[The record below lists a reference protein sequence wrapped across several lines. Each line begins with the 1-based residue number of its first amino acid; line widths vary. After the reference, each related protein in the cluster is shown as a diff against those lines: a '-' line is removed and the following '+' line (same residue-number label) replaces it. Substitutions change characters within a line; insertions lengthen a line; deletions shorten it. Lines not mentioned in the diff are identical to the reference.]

1 MGRLTVPVAGRLQ
14 GLALAFSLPLALTLV
29 LMGCAA
35 RGSFNASPPPQQPE
49 AATGYTAK
57 TGWASTRFAIAT
69 ANPLASD
76 AGYQVLKS
84 GGSAVDAAVAAQMV
98 LTLVEPQSSGL
109 GGGAFL
115 LHFNGKDVEAFDG
128 RETAPAAATPD
139 LFLQPDGQPMAV
151 ADAAVGGRPVG
162 VPGTL
167 RMLEMAHR
175 EHGKLPWARLF
186 EPAITLAENGFY
198 ISPRLY
204 ALLAA
209 DPFLKRDP
217 VAAAYFYKS
226 DGAAR
231 EAGSLL
237 KNPALANVLRQ
248 IASKGS
254 LALHEGPV
262 AVAIADK
269 VRQHATNPGQLSVAD
284 LASYRPVKR
293 RPVCHAYTARAVAY
307 RVCGFPPPSSGG
319 IAVGQILGLLSNT
332 PAASL
337 ALDNGL
343 PSPEWL
349 HLYTEAS
356 RLAFADRSLH
366 LGDPDFVDAPAG
378 DWMSLLDAPY
388 LATRAAL
395 ITHGAAARSMH
406 IAQPGRPMGAARSY
420 APMADQTEYGTS
432 HLSVVDAAGNALAL
446 TTTVESAFGARQMV
460 HGFLLNNELTD
471 FSFAP
476 AGTDG
481 APVANRVQPGK
492 RPMSSMAPTL
502 VFEQASGQLAL
513 SVGGAGGPFIIR
525 QASGM
530 VFATLNWGLNV
541 QQAANLPMFSSL
553 NGPTLLEKG
562 RFPVATIG
570 ALRAMGHDVVELDLP
585 SGIQAV
591 QRTGTGWFSAADPR
605 REGKAMGD

>member
-1 MGRLTVPVAGRLQ
+1 MERLPVSVAGRLQ
-14 GLALAFSLPLALTLV
+14 GLALALALSLV

-35 RGSFNASPPPQQPE
+35 PAAFNASPPPQQPE
-49 AATGYTAK
+49 GATGYTAK
-57 TGWASTRFAIAT
+57 TGWASTRFALAT
-69 ANPLASD
+69 ANPLATD
-76 AGYQVLKS
+76 AGYQMLKA
-84 GGSAVDAAVAAQMV
+84 GGSALDAAIAAQMV

-115 LHFNGKDVEAFDG
+115 LHFDGQAVVAYDG

-139 LFLQPDGQPMAV
+139 LFLRPDGQPMAF
-151 ADAAVGGRPVG
+151 ADAAVGGRAVG

-186 EPAITLAENGFY
+186 EPAITLALNGFT
-198 ISPRLY
+198 ISPRLH
-204 ALLAA
+204 ALVGA
-209 DPFLKRDP
+209 DPFLRRDP
-217 VAAAYFYKS
+217 VAAAYFYKP

-237 KNPALANVLRQ
+237 QNPALAEVLRQ
-248 IASKGS
+248 IAGKGS

-284 LASYRPVKR
+284 LADYRPVKR
-293 RPVCHAYTARAVAY
+293 RPVCHAYTANAVAY

-319 IAVGQILGLLSNT
+319 IAVGQILGMLSNT

-356 RLAFADRSLH
+356 RLAFADRSLY
-366 LGDPDFVDAPAG
+366 LGDPDFVQAPTG
-378 DWMSLLDAPY
+378 DWTSLLDARY

-395 ITHGAAARSMH
+395 ITHGAGARSMRS
-406 IAQPGRPMGAARSY
+406 ATPGRPPGASNSY

-432 HLSVVDAAGNALAL
+432 HLSVVDAAGNALAM
-446 TTTVESAFGARQMV
+446 TTTIESAFGARQMV

-476 AGTDG
+476 GDATGV
-481 APVANRVQPGK
+481 PVANRVQPGK

-502 VFEQASGQLAL
+502 VFEQASGKLAL
-513 SVGGAGGPFIIR
+513 SAGGAGGPFIIR

-530 VFATLNWGLNV
+530 VFAALNWGLNV